1 MIMPAIK
8 LAAEYIRSA
17 TNPPHPPHR
26 RATPGMSVNTEMTMK
41 LARDGIQLSFDVTGT
56 GSPQFLFVHG
66 LGGDRTHFAPQM
78 EYFARQGRAL
88 NAELRGHGESDKP
101 QQEYSIEGSAE
112 DLVWLCA
119 QQQITK
125 AVIVGQSMGGNIAL
139 EIAARYPDFPAALVL
154 LDSGVLFPASA
165 GTVFAGYLEGLRG
178 PDFADQARK
187 IVADSCL
194 PTDRCRAHVEQTFLA
209 TPQHVLVSTFTS
221 LFPWD
226 VHRARECAQASRVP
240 VLYIE
245 AAHRLAD
252 LDRFAALCPQLVT
265 AKAVGSGHFLSLE
278 VPEQI
283 NPMIDRFI
291 SLYVRRRG

>member
-1 MIMPAIK
+1 MPNCEDMVRATSRNRN
-8 LAAEYIRSA
+8 IRSKA
-17 TNPPHPPHR
+17 
-26 RATPGMSVNTEMTMK
+26 
-41 LARDGIQLSFDVTGT
+41 
-56 GSPQFLFVHG
+56 SPRISSG
-66 LGGDRTHFAPQM
+66 CAP
-78 EYFARQGRAL
+78 
-88 NAELRGHGESDKP
+88 SSK
-101 QQEYSIEGSAE
+101 
-112 DLVWLCA
+112 
-119 QQQITK
+119 ITK
-125 AVIVGQSMGGNIAL
+125 AVIVGQSMGGNMAL
-139 EIAARYPDFPAALVL
+139 EIAARYPDFPAGLVL

-165 GTVFAGYLEGLRG
+165 RTVFAGYLEGLRG

-221 LFPWD
+221 LSPWD

>member
-1 MIMPAIK
+1 
-8 LAAEYIRSA
+8 
-17 TNPPHPPHR
+17 
-26 RATPGMSVNTEMTMK
+26 MK
-41 LARDGIQLSFDVTGT
+41 LARDGVQLSFDVAGR

-78 EYFARQGRAL
+78 AYFARQGRAL

-101 QQEYSIEGSAE
+101 HQQYSVEGFAE
-112 DLVWLCA
+112 DLVWLCK
-119 QQQITK
+119 QQDITK
-125 AVIVGQSMGGNIAL
+125 PVIVGQSMGGNMAL
-139 EIAARYPDFPAALVL
+139 EIAARYPDFPAGLVL

-165 GTVFAGYLEGLRG
+165 GAVFEGYLQGLKR
-178 PDFADQARK
+178 PDFADEARR

-194 PTDRCRAHVEQTFLA
+194 PTDRCRAQVEQTFLA
-209 TPQHVLVSTFTS
+209 TPQHVLVSTFKS

-226 VHRARECAQASRVP
+226 AHRARECLQATRVP

-252 LDRFAALCPQLVT
+252 LDGFAALCPQLVT
-265 AKAVGSGHFLSLE
+265 AKAVGSGHFLAME

-283 NPMIDRFI
+283 NPMIDRFV
-291 SLYVRRRG
+291 SLYVQGRG

>member
-1 MIMPAIK
+1 
-8 LAAEYIRSA
+8 
-17 TNPPHPPHR
+17 
-26 RATPGMSVNTEMTMK
+26 MK
-41 LARDGIQLSFDVTGT
+41 LARDGVQLSFDVAGT

-78 EYFARQGRAL
+78 AHFARHGRAL

-101 QQEYSIEGSAE
+101 HQEYSIEGFAE

-119 QQQITK
+119 RQEITK
-125 AVIVGQSMGGNIAL
+125 PVIVGQSMGGNMAL
-139 EIAARYPDFPAALVL
+139 EIAARYPDFPAGLVL
-154 LDSGVLFPASA
+154 LDSGILFPASA
-165 GTVFAGYLEGLRG
+165 GAVFTSYLEGLKG
-178 PDFADQARK
+178 SNFADEARK

-194 PTDRCRAHVEQTFLA
+194 PTDRCRTHVERTFLA

-226 VHRARECAQASRVP
+226 VHRAGQCAEACRVP

-252 LDRFAALCPQLVT
+252 LDRFAALCPQLMT

-283 NPMIDRFI
+283 DPMIDRFV
-291 SLYVRRRG
+291 SLYARRCE

>member
-1 MIMPAIK
+1 M
-8 LAAEYIRSA
+8 R
-17 TNPPHPPHR
+17 
-26 RATPGMSVNTEMTMK
+26 
-41 LARDGIQLSFDVTGT
+41 LARDGTQLSFEIAGA
-56 GSPQFLFVHG
+56 GQPAFLFVHG

-78 EYFARQGRAL
+78 EYFAHKGRVL

-101 QQEYSIEGSAE
+101 KQTYSIEGFAE
-112 DLVWLCA
+112 DLVWLST
-119 QQQITK
+119 QQNIQK
-125 AVIVGQSMGGNIAL
+125 PVIVGQSMGGNMAL
-139 EIAARYPDFPAALVL
+139 EIAARYVDFPAGIVL
-154 LDSGVLFPASA
+154 LDSGVLFPESA
-165 GTVFAGYLEGLRG
+165 GTVFAEYLEGLKS
-178 PDFADQARK
+178 PDFEEHVRK

-194 PTDRCRAHVEQTFLA
+194 PTDECHAHVEQTFLA
-209 TPQHVLVSTFTS
+209 TPQHVMVSTFES

-226 VHRARECAQASRVP
+226 ADRARECAKVCQVP

-252 LDRFAALCPQLVT
+252 LDLFAKLCPRLVT

-291 SLYVRRRG
+291 SLYVRGSG

>member
-1 MIMPAIK
+1 M
-8 LAAEYIRSA
+8 R
-17 TNPPHPPHR
+17 
-26 RATPGMSVNTEMTMK
+26 
-41 LARDGIQLSFDVTGT
+41 LARDGVQLSFDVAGS
-56 GSPQFLFVHG
+56 GSPEFVFVHG

-78 EYFARQGRAL
+78 EYFGRRGRVL

-101 QQEYSIEGSAE
+101 QEGYSIEGFAE
-112 DLVWLCA
+112 DLFWLCA
-119 QQQITK
+119 EQHI
-125 AVIVGQSMGGNIAL
+125 ARPVVVGQSMGGNVAL
-139 EIAARYPDFPAALVL
+139 EIAARYPDFPAGLVL

-165 GTVFAGYLEGLRG
+165 GTVFAEYLEGLKR
-178 PDFADQARK
+178 PDFQDEVRK

-194 PTDRCRAHVEQTFLA
+194 PTDTCRAHVEQTFLA

-226 VHRARECAQASRVP
+226 SHRARECAQACKVP

-252 LDRFAALCPQLVT
+252 LDRFAALCPRLVT

-278 VPEQI
+278 APEQV
-283 NPMIDRFI
+283 NPMIDRFV
-291 SLYVRRRG
+291 SLYV

>member
-1 MIMPAIK
+1 
-8 LAAEYIRSA
+8 
-17 TNPPHPPHR
+17 
-26 RATPGMSVNTEMTMK
+26 MK
-41 LARDGIQLSFDVTGT
+41 LAREGIQLSFDIAGK
-56 GSPQFLFVHG
+56 GSPEFLFVHG

-78 EYFARQGRAL
+78 EYFGRHGRAL

-101 QQEYSIEGSAE
+101 HQDYSIEGFAE

-119 QQQITK
+119 RQEITK
-125 AVIVGQSMGGNIAL
+125 PVIVGQSMGGNMAL
-139 EIAARYPDFPAALVL
+139 EIAARYPDFPAGLVL

-165 GTVFAGYLEGLRG
+165 GAVFTSYLEGLQG
-178 PDFADQARK
+178 PNFADEIRK

-194 PTDRCRAHVEQTFLA
+194 PTDRCHAHVEQTFLA
-209 TPQHVLVSTFTS
+209 TPQHVLVSTFRS

-226 VHRARECAQASRVP
+226 VHRAGQCAQACRVP

-252 LDRFAALCPQLVT
+252 LNRLGALCPQLVT

-283 NPMIDRFI
+283 DAMIDRFI
-291 SLYVRRRG
+291 SLYVQRRE